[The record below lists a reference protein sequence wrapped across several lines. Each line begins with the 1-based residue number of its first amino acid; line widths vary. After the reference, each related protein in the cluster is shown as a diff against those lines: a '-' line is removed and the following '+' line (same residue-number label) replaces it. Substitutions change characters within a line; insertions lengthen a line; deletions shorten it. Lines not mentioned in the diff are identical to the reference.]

1 MQRFKDKFALI
12 TGGTNG
18 IGYATA
24 QQFVEEGGFAIVTGR
39 SNASVHKAI
48 SRLGERAFGIV
59 SNAGDMQDIFQL
71 QKNVKQFTNNID
83 LLFVNAGYGQ
93 FASVEQANEA
103 HFDELF
109 NMLVKGTFFTVQQI
123 LPLMKSGSSVV
134 LNTSFVTET
143 GTPYFS
149 VYSAAKAAVKSFIKT
164 FAAEFTEKGIR
175 VNGISPGH
183 IKTNIF
189 NNTGLNQ
196 QQIDEAVENLIPTI
210 PFRRQGEPSEIANAV
225 LFLASQEASYIHGT
239 ELAVDAGIS
248 VISS

>member
-83 LLFVNAGYGQ
+83 LL
-93 FASVEQANEA
+93 
-103 HFDELF
+103 L
-109 NMLVKGTFFTVQQI
+109 
-123 LPLMKSGSSVV
+123 
-134 LNTSFVTET
+134 
-143 GTPYFS
+143 
-149 VYSAAKAAVKSFIKT
+149 
-164 FAAEFTEKGIR
+164 
-175 VNGISPGH
+175 
-183 IKTNIF
+183 
-189 NNTGLNQ
+189 
-196 QQIDEAVENLIPTI
+196 
-210 PFRRQGEPSEIANAV
+210 
-225 LFLASQEASYIHGT
+225 
-239 ELAVDAGIS
+239 
-248 VISS
+248 

>member
-18 IGYATA
+18 MGYATA

-59 SNAGDMQDIFQL
+59 SNAGDMRDIFQL

-143 GTPYFS
+143 GTPYFA